1 MQISEIENEK
11 GDGKKIMSK
20 FPLKDVK
27 PNYFMAISGNSYR
40 AELRVLM
47 YK

>member
-1 MQISEIENEK
+1 MQISEIKNEQ
-11 GDGKKIMSK
+11 GDDKKLMSK

-27 PNYFMAISGNSYR
+27 PNYFMAISGVSSR
-40 AELRVLM
+40 AELRVLI